1 MKLNSLQ
8 DLKQVQ
14 KALKAEHARVQAEA
28 AARVAEQK
36 KQEAERHLFAL
47 AVGAVQVQRGDTLI
61 GLVKNQHRQQGLS
74 VSDNQAYRLAHQLA
88 KDNRIANPDLIR
100 PGQRIDFG
108 RIHTALALQP
118 KAPTV
123 SALDLPQPA
132 KTALEQ
138 LRPSATA
145 APSEAK
151 GTGNHLVLDRVLQR
165 AVNKGFIPGADLAAV
180 RDKIVQLSEKYNFEP
195 DDFARVSLMESGGMN
210 PQASNGHCHGVIQFC
225 DGPARGAAAVGFPS
239 NAKAILG
246 MSLFKQLDLVD
257 QYFSKVGMPTKA
269 EKQGAT
275 QGLDDLYLSILS
287 PAARSELRPDAPLP
301 IAGPQASLLHV
312 GRNQRNPITRTS
324 LITGLHAMTET
335 LLSADAPRKAAAR
348 IYAEVANPSEPGAP
362 W

>member
-1 MKLNSLQ
+1 
-8 DLKQVQ
+8 
-14 KALKAEHARVQAEA
+14 
-28 AARVAEQK
+28 
-36 KQEAERHLFAL
+36 
-47 AVGAVQVQRGDTLI
+47 LI

-138 LRPSATA
+138 LRPNATA

-210 PQASNGHCHGVIQFC
+210 PLASNGHCHGVIQFC
-225 DGPARGAAAVGFPS
+225 DGPARGAAAVGFPR

-246 MSLFKQLDLVD
+246 LSLYKQLDLVD
-257 QYFSKVGMPTKA
+257 QYFSKVGMPTQSGK
-269 EKQGAT
+269 

-287 PAARSELRPDAPLP
+287 PAARSEAKADAPLS
-301 IAGPQASLLHV
+301 IAGPQASWLHV
-312 GRNQRNPITRTS
+312 GRNTRNPITRSS
-324 LITGLHAMTET
+324 LVAGLQAMTDT
-335 LLSADAPRKAAAR
+335 LLGTDTARKAPVR
-348 IYAEVANPSEPGAP
+348 VYAEVANPTDSGSE